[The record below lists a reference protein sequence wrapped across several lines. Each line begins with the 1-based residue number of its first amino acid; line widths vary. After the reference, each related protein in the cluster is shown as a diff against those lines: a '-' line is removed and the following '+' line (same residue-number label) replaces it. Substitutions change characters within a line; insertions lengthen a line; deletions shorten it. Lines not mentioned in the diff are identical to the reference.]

1 MRDLTSEISVWHA
14 SCELSSRVES
24 ERSDSGHH
32 LKRPRAIRCDET
44 LMTMSDAAWL
54 IVAVA
59 AGLLLA
65 AAWVSRERAI
75 HRRRRRS
82 AEEET
87 RQ

>member
-1 MRDLTSEISVWHA
+1 
-14 SCELSSRVES
+14 
-24 ERSDSGHH
+24 
-32 LKRPRAIRCDET
+32 
-44 LMTMSDAAWL
+44 MTMSDAAWL

-65 AAWVSRERAI
+65 VVWVSRERAI

>member
-1 MRDLTSEISVWHA
+1 M
-14 SCELSSRVES
+14 C
-24 ERSDSGHH
+24 
-32 LKRPRAIRCDET
+32 ET

-65 AAWVSRERAI
+65 VVWVSRERAI

-87 RQ
+87 RE